1 VGEKD
6 LRDLRELLGAASKKN
21 VPFLCVG
28 APPADL
34 SVEERRRWL
43 THLVTDG
50 AEGVTGPIDLSRGL
64 LVASGLINIGLDL
77 PFRRVFFPKDRPDP
91 RMFDAIVYVGLDRY
105 PAVYA
110 QVPIRYA
117 KDHARLI
124 FSGAETDRPAR
135 VFRPKNREALLAS
148 GFTERDINDYE
159 GRGGDRPVPVSVNG
173 DQILIRRNEWV
184 KIPYRFY
191 LAMMNAVQTTY
202 EPITNDVGKMVD
214 QKAIDQL
221 AFPFNSRN
229 GPSQAELD
237 QWAKAKQAE
246 SARVAKEK
254 QEERRMA
261 ARLRKAAEE
270 MEAA

>member
-1 VGEKD
+1 MHIPFNEATREQLFDYATNVLGLDVGQGTNNSR
-6 LRDLRELLGAASKKN
+6 LIELIRKTNSGAQ
-21 VPFLCVG
+21 G
-28 APPADL
+28 ID
-34 SVEERRRWL
+34 VEATSEPIVRS
-43 THLVTDG
+43 
-50 AEGVTGPIDLSRGL
+50 AEITGPGRKAYST
-64 LVASGLINIGLDL
+64 
-77 PFRRVFFPKDRPDP
+77 DP
-91 RMFDAIVYVGLDRY
+91 TIEVNVNN
-105 PAVYA
+105 
-110 QVPIRYA
+110 Q
-117 KDHARLI
+117 
-124 FSGAETDRPAR
+124 
-135 VFRPKNREALLAS
+135 
-148 GFTERDINDYE
+148 E